1 MVFFL
6 NTGEEEYTLVTDSA
20 GVKEKD
26 FVSIQTMVCMCE
38 KVVWVVLL
46 IVVIVDSSSLVIG
59 SDGIN
64 LTRDGQEILELRI
77 NMRQESR
84 AYKLEREKKSVNVWL
99 VGEEGV
105 LTKTRKEVKE

>member
-1 MVFFL
+1 
-6 NTGEEEYTLVTDSA
+6 
-20 GVKEKD
+20 
-26 FVSIQTMVCMCE
+26 MVCVCVR
-38 KVVWVVLL
+38 VVWVVLL
-46 IVVIVDSSSLVIG
+46 IIDSVDSSSLVIG

-99 VGEEGV
+99 VGEDGV
-105 LTKTRKEVKE
+105 LTKTKKEVKELFIMLKPFNLSQSIMS